1 MSAGAANP
9 QQQYEH
15 DTVPGRRFD
24 GQPAN
29 PANPAYPYGAATP
42 ATPGTA
48 VATDATALR
57 DRVGWG
63 PIWAGLITT
72 LPVFLI
78 LELLAY
84 GIGLGQTSAGVN
96 AWVTGILVLIAFFIG
111 GWVAGRTSGVRG
123 SGAGLVTGF
132 LVWGLG
138 VTLILAL
145 TLAGAGQLFGA
156 VGRIVAVGNVGG
168 AGISSSDLAGAA
180 RTAAWGGFL
189 SLIVSAAA
197 AMLGCWLGALGRP
210 LGRLYRGR

>member
-1 MSAGAANP
+1 MPPTTTPYAAGAAP
-9 QQQYEH
+9 V
-15 DTVPGRRFD
+15 TM
-24 GQPAN
+24 
-29 PANPAYPYGAATP
+29 P
-42 ATPGTA
+42 ATTT
-48 VATDATALR
+48 ATDASGLR

-84 GIGLGQTSAGVN
+84 GIGLGLTSGTVN

-111 GWVAGRTSGVRG
+111 GWVAGRTSNVRG
-123 SGAGLVTGF
+123 GVAGLVTGF

-138 VTLILAL
+138 VTLILL
-145 TLAGAGQLFGA
+145 LSLVGAGQLFGTLGQILA
-156 VGRIVAVGNVGG
+156 SGTQLNPG
-168 AGISSSDLAGAA
+168 AGINPGNVAGDL

-197 AMLGCWLGALGRP
+197 AMLGSWLGALGRP
-210 LGRLYRGR
+210 LGRIYRGR

>member
-1 MSAGAANP
+1 MSAGTANP
-9 QQQYEH
+9 QQYDR
-15 DTVPGRRFD
+15 DTVPHRD
-24 GQPAN
+24 LTGQPAN
-29 PANPAYPYGAATP
+29 TGYPYGAAPVTTP
-42 ATPGTA
+42 ATTE
-48 VATDATALR
+48 ATGLR

-84 GIGLGQTSAGVN
+84 GIGLGLTSAGVN

-111 GWVAGRTSGVRG
+111 GWVAGRTSSVRG
-123 SGAGLVTGF
+123 SSAGLVTGF

-145 TLAGAGQLFGA
+145 SLFGAGQLFGA
-156 VGRIVAVGNVGG
+156 LGRILASGSQFGTG
-168 AGISSSDLAGAA
+168 ASGFNAGDIAGQF

-197 AMLGCWLGALGRP
+197 AMLGSWLGALGRP

>member
-9 QQQYEH
+9 QRQYER
-15 DTVPGRRFD
+15 DTISRRGYD

-29 PANPAYPYGAATP
+29 PVYPYGADDP
-42 ATPGTA
+42 AT
-48 VATDATALR
+48 TDAAGLR

-84 GIGLGQTSAGVN
+84 GLGLGQTSNAVN
-96 AWVTGILVLIAFFIG
+96 AWVTGILILIAFFTG
-111 GWVAGRTSGVRG
+111 GWVAGRTIGVRG
-123 SGAGLVTGF
+123 SSAGLVTGF

-156 VGRIVAVGNVGG
+156 LGRIVAVGRVNTS
-168 AGISSSDLAGAA
+168 GITTSDLAGAV
-180 RTAAWGGFL
+180 RTAAWGAFL
-189 SLIVSAAA
+189 SLVVSAAA
-197 AMLGCWLGALGRP
+197 AMLGSWLGALGHP
-210 LGRLYRGR
+210 LGRLYRDR

>member
-1 MSAGAANP
+1 MSAGTANP
-9 QQQYEH
+9 QQFDR
-15 DTVPGRRFD
+15 DTIPRRD
-24 GQPAN
+24 LAGQPAN
-29 PANPAYPYGAATP
+29 TGYPYGATTPAATP
-42 ATPGTA
+42 V
-48 VATDATALR
+48 VADATGLR

-84 GIGLGQTSAGVN
+84 GIGLGLTSGGVN

-123 SGAGLVTGF
+123 SSAGLVTGF

-145 TLAGAGQLFGA
+145 SLFGAGQLFG
-156 VGRIVAVGNVGG
+156 VLGRVLTSGSQFNPGASGINPSDVA
-168 AGISSSDLAGAA
+168 SQF
-180 RTAAWGGFL
+180 RTVAWGGFL
-189 SLIVSAAA
+189 SLIVSAIA
-197 AMLGCWLGALGRP
+197 AMLGSWLGALGRP